1 MKGWLLGLLLVG
13 IWCLVKFLV
22 PNFLLY
28 INVVYIMSL
37 LPIDLCNN
45 FVDFSYTTY
54 TTEPPPCKY
63 LETQYLDMKID
74 GTWTVLVISWISL
87 LIFELLRSRV
97 VLEEADLATTVLQLF
112 IAIHIDNQCSSIT
125 SVMSRE
131 NIDSVWITVSLW
143 ITIISLVLHL
153 LHNNFPLD

>member
-13 IWCLVKFLV
+13 IWCLVRFLV

-74 GTWTVLVISWISL
+74 GTWTVLVISWICL